1 MGFCGN
7 EEVMRWASQLS
18 ISEQRLLEMTADYKN
33 VKVAISKFLNEKQN
47 TNFELKELKANDP
60 AFYTSELNIL
70 DYVRTP
76 RALEQFT
83 QMLVDE
89 AYNAAP
95 ELVKL
100 RTAIAMKKN
109 ERSMYVQKFIL
120 PDAKV
125 SYQYQTLM
133 GREYGKDSAM
143 LGPLPMLGSVPLSY
157 NTLRA
162 GTSYSRFGIFAQW
175 KPIEGGTKIAEIQRI
190 NEEIKQL
197 NTQEMA
203 IKTTLEEHIRQ
214 VVNKALSCY
223 FSIEK
228 DYKAMFA
235 AKENYEKVKADYLQ
249 NKVQIAQVLDAQ
261 KTYFDSK
268 AAAANAQ
275 NDFFKQLVWVQ
286 RGICSVNW
294 TKADPSA
301 KDWIKK
307 VKTELVAL
315 PDIQL

>member
-1 MGFCGN
+1 
-7 EEVMRWASQLS
+7 
-18 ISEQRLLEMTADYKN
+18 
-33 VKVAISKFLNEKQN
+33 
-47 TNFELKELKANDP
+47 
-60 AFYTSELNIL
+60 
-70 DYVRTP
+70 
-76 RALEQFT
+76 
-83 QMLVDE
+83 
-89 AYNAAP
+89 
-95 ELVKL
+95 
-100 RTAIAMKKN
+100 
-109 ERSMYVQKFIL
+109 
-120 PDAKV
+120 
-125 SYQYQTLM
+125 M

-203 IKTTLEEHIRQ
+203 VKTTLEEHIRQ

-261 KTYFDSK
+261 
-268 AAAANAQ
+268 

>member
-1 MGFCGN
+1 M
-7 EEVMRWASQLS
+7 
-18 ISEQRLLEMTADYKN
+18 
-33 VKVAISKFLNEKQN
+33 
-47 TNFELKELKANDP
+47 
-60 AFYTSELNIL
+60 
-70 DYVRTP
+70 
-76 RALEQFT
+76 
-83 QMLVDE
+83 
-89 AYNAAP
+89 
-95 ELVKL
+95 

-133 GREYGKDSAM
+133 GREYGKDSAS
-143 LGPLPMLGSVPLSY
+143 LSVPPPLSTMLPNGVPLNY

-203 IKTTLEEHIRQ
+203 VKTTLEEHIRQ

>member
-1 MGFCGN
+1 
-7 EEVMRWASQLS
+7 MRS
-18 ISEQRLLEMTADYKN
+18 
-33 VKVAISKFLNEKQN
+33 
-47 TNFELKELKANDP
+47 
-60 AFYTSELNIL
+60 
-70 DYVRTP
+70 
-76 RALEQFT
+76 
-83 QMLVDE
+83 
-89 AYNAAP
+89 NA
-95 ELVKL
+95 
-100 RTAIAMKKN
+100 
-109 ERSMYVQKFIL
+109 
-120 PDAKV
+120 
-125 SYQYQTLM
+125 
-133 GREYGKDSAM
+133 
-143 LGPLPMLGSVPLSY
+143 
-157 NTLRA
+157 
-162 GTSYSRFGIFAQW
+162 SYSKFGIFAQW

-203 IKTTLEEHIRQ
+203 VKTTLEEHIRQ